1 MGRTAYA
8 GREGACLHSCQLR
21 PPCLVSVT
29 VQTAQ
34 SLWRGN
40 WLGDVTCQIII
51 FIRLNELDKTH
62 NFQVV
67 TSERKKKNEN
77 HIHRS
82 WQEWNRSPET
92 EKKFGSSGKP
102 GLSLAFPWG
111 SHTPWKTQ
119 PLAISE
125 YFFGDCQELK
135 MPLLRWLRETWTD
148 LGDKWCH
155 PEGLWQLQSGS
166 RSWAN

>member
-1 MGRTAYA
+1 MDWTACA
-8 GREGACLHSCQLR
+8 GREGGMSSFL
-21 PPCLVSVT
+21 PTMP
-29 VQTAQ
+29 
-34 SLWRGN
+34 SLPSFCDCPNSPEFMKGN

-51 FIRLNELDKTH
+51 FIRLNELEKTH

-77 HIHRS
+77 HIRRS
-82 WQEWNRSPET
+82 WQEWNHSPET

-148 LGDKWCH
+148 LRDKWYH